1 MAGDAFRQTLS
12 ELGGWK
18 NIVVKFSVGRGQL
31 GQTDVEFVWPDHLL
45 TGRGA
50 KSLLVAIGLLTAQR
64 TATLGITYF
73 VSERVWLEG
82 IVAKRKDSCYEPGK
96 RGGVWLK
103 YKVNKAREVVIGGYY
118 ARQSVRRIDE
128 GCGPDG

>member
-1 MAGDAFRQTLS
+1 MIIHRGRRLIHLPLENRRDLLS
-12 ELGGWK
+12 DIAADLK
-18 NIVVKFSVGRGQL
+18 THTPL
-31 GQTDVEFVWPDHLL
+31 
-45 TGRGA
+45 
-50 KSLLVAIGLLTAQR
+50 IGLSDKLDTTPAELIR
-64 TATLGITYF
+64 LVKEFGF
-73 VSERVWLEG
+73 EG
-82 IVAKRKDSCYEPGK
+82 IIAKRKDSCYEPGK

>member
-1 MAGDAFRQTLS
+1 M
-12 ELGGWK
+12 
-18 NIVVKFSVGRGQL
+18 
-31 GQTDVEFVWPDHLL
+31 
-45 TGRGA
+45 
-50 KSLLVAIGLLTAQR
+50 LTAQR

-103 YKVNKAREVVIGGYY
+103 YKVNKAREVVIG
-118 ARQSVRRIDE
+118 AIMPDNPLDALTKAAAPMDDHAERIE
-128 GCGPDG
+128 QNRLCL